1 AAACSSAPATGTPS
15 SSASATASSPI
26 APAPWCRARTSTSSA
41 CCASMP
47 CTGTRTMPVSPRR
60 RSSAISSASPIPPGG
75 RRCMRPPRRARVP
88 SRCGGGNGPTSP
100 ASPSARVQSLPVSG
114 MNAGRPMQPSEI
126 PRDASHPT
134 ATEPAVLPHGV
145 FLRRLVAHLDERGR
159 VGEIFRDE
167 WPTGIAPVQ
176 WAVAVSA
183 AGVMRG
189 VHVHIRHDDYF
200 VLLQG
205 RLALGLRDLRR
216 GAPRG
221 ACPALLELRGEEPVA
236 VVVPHGVAHGF
247 LFLEPSTYVLG

>member
-1 AAACSSAPATGTPS
+1 
-15 SSASATASSPI
+15 
-26 APAPWCRARTSTSSA
+26 
-41 CCASMP
+41 
-47 CTGTRTMPVSPRR
+47 
-60 RSSAISSASPIPPGG
+60 
-75 RRCMRPPRRARVP
+75 
-88 SRCGGGNGPTSP
+88 
-100 ASPSARVQSLPVSG
+100 
-114 MNAGRPMQPSEI
+114 MQPSEI

-247 LFLEPSTYVLG
+247 LFLEPSTYVLGNSHYYDPADELGCHWLDPDLEIHWPARTALLSPRDTALPPMREVMEHIPAWQAG